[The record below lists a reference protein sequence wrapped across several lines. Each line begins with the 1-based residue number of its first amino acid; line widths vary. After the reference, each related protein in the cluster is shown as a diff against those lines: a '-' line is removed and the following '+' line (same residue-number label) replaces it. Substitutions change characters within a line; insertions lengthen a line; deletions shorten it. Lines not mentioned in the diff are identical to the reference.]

1 MVRLGGAKN
10 IAKLR
15 FLVNGSGL
23 ILGFELGK
31 KPLIIHSGRKES
43 KKTSASR
50 ASTDPSTAAATLSR
64 GELVSPEFLSR
75 TGGAIAFSPA
85 YSVP

>member
-1 MVRLGGAKN
+1 LEKERKISRN
-10 IAKLR
+10 T
-15 FLVNGSGL
+15 L
-23 ILGFELGK
+23 IKEQTQ
-31 KPLIIHSGRKES
+31 GREES